1 MLCAPIAE
9 KLISAV
15 EAAKKDLIDLC
26 LELGNT
32 PDFHGRVRPLGDK
45 VVGWFKECGIEAYIQ
60 PITDESAN
68 AIAVMRGEGGG
79 PSLIFNAHMDA
90 GGAPAPDMPE
100 SEFTMRGAWV
110 EGELLFGK
118 GVINDKAQLCAGM
131 IAARAIKRSGIRLK
145 GDLTIT
151 GVDFETGEASV
162 NERQGINFPGEGF
175 GTKWLI
181 DRGVVADYALVG
193 ETSEFAIVTAE
204 CGDVRLKIQVKG
216 RRVYTP
222 RLQRGS
228 TLQENPNAFV
238 RAAHVILALEEWAV
252 AYEQRERREVPG
264 GVMIPKAQFL
274 GLSSTE
280 DNAYLYLDVRIA
292 PGRNPVDIKR
302 EIEKVVQR
310 LDLPV
315 EVTIYQYNRGYVA
328 KGAEPLIES
337 VKHAHRAV
345 FGADPPPPPVADMS
359 MWRDLNAFNEVG
371 IPSICYGP
379 KRQREAMT
387 NSQNRA
393 MKIDD
398 LLECTKVYALTFV
411 ELCGVAES

>member
-1 MLCAPIAE
+1 MTRAAIHD
-9 KLISAV
+9 KLIATV
-15 EAAKKDLIDLC
+15 QANRKDLVDLC
-26 LELGNT
+26 LDLGNT
-32 PDFHGRVRPLGDK
+32 PDVHGKVRPIADK
-45 VVGWFKECGIEAYIQ
+45 VVAWFKGNGIDAYVQ
-60 PITDESAN
+60 PITEESAN
-68 AIAVMRGEGGG
+68 AIAVLPGEGGG

-90 GGAPAPDMPE
+90 GGPPSPDMAE
-100 SEFTMRGAWV
+100 SEFKMRGAWV

-118 GVINDKAQLCAGM
+118 GLINDKAQLCAGM
-131 IAARAIKRSGIRLK
+131 IAARAIKKAGIRLK
-145 GDLTIT
+145 GDLIIT

-193 ETSEFAIVTAE
+193 ETSEFAIVAAE
-204 CGDVRLKIQVKG
+204 CGDVRFKIQVKG

-222 RLQRGS
+222 RLDRGS
-228 TLQENPNAFV
+228 TLQENPNAYV

-252 AYEQRERREVPG
+252 AYERRERREVPG

-280 DNAYLYLDVRIA
+280 DNAYLYLDVRTA
-292 PGRNPVDIKR
+292 PGTNPVDIKR
-302 EIEKVVQR
+302 EVEQVVKR

-315 EVTIYQYNRGYVA
+315 EVTIYQFNRGYVA
-328 KGAEPLIES
+328 KGAELLIES
-337 VKHAHRAV
+337 IKRAHRAV
-345 FGADPPPPPVADMS
+345 FAADPPPPPTADTS
-359 MWRDLNAFNEVG
+359 MWRDLNDFNEVG
-371 IPSICYGP
+371 IPSVCYGP
-379 KRQREAMT
+379 KRHRETMT

-398 LLECTKVYALTFV
+398 LVQCAKVYALTFV
-411 ELCGVAES
+411 ELCGQAQT

>member
-1 MLCAPIAE
+1 MARASIEE
-9 KLISAV
+9 KLIAAV
-15 EAAKKDLIDLC
+15 EADRKDLVDLC
-26 LELGNT
+26 LDLGNM
-32 PDFHGRVRPLGDK
+32 PDIHGKIRPLADK
-45 VVGWFKECGIEAYIQ
+45 VVGWFKELGIQAYVQ

-68 AIAVMRGEGGG
+68 AIAVIPGEGGG

-90 GGAPAPDMPE
+90 GGPPSPDMAE
-100 SEFTMRGAWV
+100 SEFSMRGAWV

-131 IAARAIKRSGIRLK
+131 IAARAIKRTGICLK
-145 GDLTIT
+145 GDLIIT

-228 TLQENPNAFV
+228 RLQENPNAFV

-252 AYEQRERREVPG
+252 AYEQSERREVPG
-264 GVMIPKAQFL
+264 GAMIPKAQFL

-280 DNAYLYLDVRIA
+280 DNAYLYLDVRTA

-302 EIEKVVQR
+302 EVEQVIRR
-310 LDLPV
+310 LDLPF

-337 VKHAHRAV
+337 IKQAHRAV

-379 KRQREAMT
+379 KRQRETMT

-398 LLECTKVYALTFV
+398 LVQCTKVYALTFL
-411 ELCGVAES
+411 ELCGSAQS